1 MKLLKNKNGEITTQQ
16 IVMLIILITS
26 FVVILFF
33 FFRLNLG
40 EVSNKEICH
49 NSVVLKG
56 KSITGFGK
64 LDCKTNYLC
73 ISGGEKCEGINP
85 TQTIK
90 VDSDNKNETMKAIAD
105 EMVDCWWQFGE
116 GKVDYEGEDWEGY
129 HCAVCSSV
137 KFDEKLKENKI
148 SYKDLF
154 EYLEKT
160 KKSESQTYLQYLF
173 GVLKSEE
180 FTDENKYIIENYNN
194 PFSFDERYS
203 IITGLNPNW
212 PSSDAIIPVSFM
224 KTSDLTKD
232 ITSCDVFDI
241 TKA

>member
-116 GKVDYEGEDWEGY
+116 GKVDYAGSSITGRS
-129 HCAVCSSV
+129 CAVCSIV
-137 KFDEKLKENKI
+137 RFDENFQEMITYRDLSDFLKKTNKDGSQ
-148 SYKDLF
+148 SYF
-154 EYLEKT
+154 N
-160 KKSESQTYLQYLF
+160 YLF
-173 GVLKSEE
+173 KKGSPTIMGTDVLISFK
-180 FTDENKYIIENYNN
+180 DQYN
-194 PFSFDERYS
+194 
-203 IITGLNPNW
+203 IITGRSDGIKLPFTGVNVIDPSIV
-212 PSSDAIIPVSFM
+212 PVHFIKSSDLSQTEC
-224 KTSDLTKD
+224 TS
-232 ITSCDVFDI
+232 FDI